1 MNKLVITEQIN
12 KNNYQN
18 DKDTIYVTN
27 WNSIGIFHFQTPE
40 SI

>member
-1 MNKLVITEQIN
+1 MTEQIN

-18 DKDTIYVTN
+18 EKDTNHVTN
-27 WNSIGIFHFQTPE
+27 RNSIGIFHFQTPE